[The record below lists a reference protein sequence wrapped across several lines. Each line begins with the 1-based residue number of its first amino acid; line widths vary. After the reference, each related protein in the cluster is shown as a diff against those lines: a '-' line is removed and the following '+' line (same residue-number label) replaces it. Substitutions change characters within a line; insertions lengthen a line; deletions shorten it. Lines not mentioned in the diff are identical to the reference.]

1 MVATYDLKLADNGFG
16 KLCDLEIAKYR
27 TLLAPRD
34 RDDSNNG
41 RDSEE
46 TESAELLADVCPIF
60 ALASLE
66 TRQAAWDLMQKFTR
80 KQWVFFADVNGILKG
95 STKINR
101 ARCIEAISGLTGLRG
116 LFNKNLAVNTDIKA
130 VEKVRT
136 LLKADQ
142 IKAKNF

>member
-1 MVATYDLKLADNGFG
+1 MVATYGLKLADNGFG

-27 TLLAPRD
+27 TLLDPRD
-34 RDDSNNG
+34 RDDSING

-80 KQWVFFADVNGILKG
+80 KQWYFLPM
-95 STKINR
+95 
-101 ARCIEAISGLTGLRG
+101 
-116 LFNKNLAVNTDIKA
+116 
-130 VEKVRT
+130 
-136 LLKADQ
+136 
-142 IKAKNF
+142 

>member
-1 MVATYDLKLADNGFG
+1 M
-16 KLCDLEIAKYR
+16 
-27 TLLAPRD
+27 
-34 RDDSNNG
+34 
-41 RDSEE
+41 
-46 TESAELLADVCPIF
+46 
-60 ALASLE
+60 
-66 TRQAAWDLMQKFTR
+66 
-80 KQWVFFADVNGILKG
+80 VFFADVNGILKG

-101 ARCIEAISGLTGLRG
+101 ARRIEAISGLTGLRG